1 MKHVSVRV
9 SSTFSGSFLL
19 FSITGNLSCICNS
32 RTWFRS
38 INAFTDASVCSNVS
52 LRRVDASFAWILF
65 SNFANSSF
73 NLVMIKSDALHPSQ
87 PENVSNAVSSS
98 RLLVSQIKSMS
109 LISCTSSQNIFRSL
123 KLSWRAFTAGSLM
136 RLLSR
141 DVETVSSDERFS

>member
-1 MKHVSVRV
+1 MYLQFKNFVS
-9 SSTFSGSFLL
+9 F
-19 FSITGNLSCICNS
+19 
-32 RTWFRS
+32 
-38 INAFTDASVCSNVS
+38 NAFTDASVCSNVS

-73 NLVMIKSDALHPSQ
+73 NLVMIKSDAFHLSQ

-98 RLLVSQIKSMS
+98 RLLVSQMKSMS
-109 LISCTSSQNIFRSL
+109 LIYCTSSQNIFGSL

-141 DVETVSSDERFS
+141 DVETVYSDERFS